1 MSESKQSSQSRFLI
15 AAVLSMAV
23 LLGWTYFFAP
33 KKTAVD
39 SNSNTNSN
47 TLQNSNVATVTQT
60 NSQLAPPNPA
70 QPQQQ
75 IAATPDVNPQKNLT
89 IKTPLYQV
97 KLDSKGA
104 LATSWILIKNFST
117 HGEKTLFAD
126 GSNKDNEKPL
136 ELIPQ
141 QALDSNPREIP
152 FRLSTGDAN
161 LDTLIN
167 DKNYIVSVN
176 DETLQLNGTDTKQ
189 IDYVL
194 KDAAN
199 GLEVT
204 KSFIF
209 HADNYLTDLQV
220 KVLRNGQPVPNVKLV
235 IGSSIGDQGIAH
247 HNYYH
252 IEPEA
257 VAFNNG
263 NIERHLAAGMIAKD
277 APNGQTV
284 VSGGVDWAGISDTYF
299 TMLAVPSQKSPSVEY
314 RSSKYEVPVEPFF
327 DGIIAWVTRAQTV
340 KETRHLLSAYIP
352 IATDGSTT
360 TVYTGSKDYFTLND
374 YDGKIKP
381 TDGRAINLVDVINFS
396 SYSFLR
402 PIFKPLSIGILYCL
416 NFINNFANNYGI
428 SIVAFTILFYSLL
441 FPLRWYQSKSFKKAQ
456 KNAPKMKEVQDR
468 MKELQ
473 KKGVPADDPR
483 MREIQMEQLK
493 MTKDAIPI
501 GGCLPLLLQ
510 MPLLMALYTAVT
522 ISLNFRQASFLWLPD
537 LSTTDPFY
545 ILPFLFSGSM
555 FLSMLITPTAATVT
569 PEQQMQQNM
578 MKYLMPL
585 MMLWIGWSVPAGL
598 LVYWVM
604 GNIVSYV
611 QQMLINRLNKTD
623 DSSGNMLTPTPVK
636 A

>member
-33 KKTAVD
+33 KKPAVD
-39 SNSNTNSN
+39 GNRNTNSN
-47 TLQNSNVATVTQT
+47 TSQNTNTATVTPT
-60 NSQLAPPNPA
+60 NSQSVQPNPA

-104 LATSWILIKNFST
+104 LATSWILIKNFSSR
-117 HGEKTLFAD
+117 GEKPLFAD
-126 GSNKDNEKPL
+126 GSDKNNEKPL

-141 QALDSNPREIP
+141 QALESNPREIP

-167 DKNYIVSVN
+167 DKNYIASVN
-176 DETLQLNGTDTKQ
+176 DENLQLNGTDTKQ

-220 KVLRNGQPVPNVKLV
+220 KVLRNGQPVPNVKLI
-235 IGSSIGDQGIAH
+235 IGASIGDQGIAH

-257 VAFNNG
+257 VVFNNG

-277 APNGQTV
+277 APNGQTI
-284 VSGGVDWAGISDTYF
+284 VSGDVDWAGIDDTYF

-352 IATDGSTT
+352 IAADGSTT

-381 TDGRAINLVDVINFS
+381 ADGRAINLVDVINFS

-416 NFINNFANNYGI
+416 NFINNFANNYGL
-428 SIVAFTILFYSLL
+428 SIVLFTICFYSLL

-545 ILPFLFSGSM
+545 ILPFLFAGSM
-555 FLSMLITPTAATVT
+555 FLSMLITPTVATVT

-604 GNIVSYV
+604 GNIVSYI

-623 DSSGNMLTPTPVK
+623 DSSGNMLTPAPAK